1 MDLTAIW
8 PPLHRLR
15 RGDRMTGQRSGWWYR
30 LRKLGAWVSLI
41 LVSIALAQATSSV
54 VANGL
59 FQADEAQPRLSHRC
73 EGGGQVLYVGLNSW
87 VPAQACAAP
96 SGEPFP

>member
-1 MDLTAIW
+1 MDLMAIG
-8 PPLHRLR
+8 PPINGFR
-15 RGDRMTGQRSGWWYR
+15 RGDRRTGQHSGWWYQ
-30 LRKLGAWVSLI
+30 LRKLAAWVSLI
-41 LVSIALAQATSSV
+41 LASIALAQATSSV
-54 VANGL
+54 VAYGL

-87 VPAQACAAP
+87 IPAQACVAP

>member
-1 MDLTAIW
+1 
-8 PPLHRLR
+8 
-15 RGDRMTGQRSGWWYR
+15 
-30 LRKLGAWVSLI
+30 
-41 LVSIALAQATSSV
+41 

-87 VPAQACAAP
+87 IPAQACAAP

>member
-8 PPLHRLR
+8 PPLHGLR

-30 LRKLGAWVSLI
+30 LRKLGAWVTLI
-41 LVSIALAQATSSV
+41 LASIALAQATSSV

-73 EGGGQVLYVGLNSW
+73 EGGGQLLYVGLNSW
-87 VPAQACAAP
+87 VPAQPCVAP